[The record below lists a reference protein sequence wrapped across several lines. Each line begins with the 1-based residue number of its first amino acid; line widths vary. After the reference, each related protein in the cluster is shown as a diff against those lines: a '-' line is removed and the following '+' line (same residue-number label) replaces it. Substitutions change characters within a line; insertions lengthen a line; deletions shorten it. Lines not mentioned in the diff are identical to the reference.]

1 MKKFIFFGIICLG
14 IFLDFGTKYFFH
26 GPFQEIV
33 FGDAIQNLHSYF
45 PIFGDFFGIQLIYN
59 TGIAFGM
66 PIRGIFLKI
75 ITLAIIGG
83 LAYYYTRYERP
94 KQNQCIDVA
103 FACIFAGAFS
113 HGYERIF
120 VGQVIDFFSIKYFA
134 IFNVADIF
142 ITIGGILLLYA
153 YYAYEWIDSKQ

>member
-1 MKKFIFFGIICLG
+1 MKKFTFFGIIFLG
-14 IFLDFGTKYFFH
+14 ILLDFATKYFFH
-26 GPFQEIV
+26 GPFQQIV

-59 TGIAFGM
+59 MGIAFGM

-83 LAYYYTRYERP
+83 LVYYYMRYERP
-94 KQNQCIDVA
+94 KKNQCIDVA
-103 FACIFAGAFS
+103 FACIFAGAIS

-142 ITIGGILLLYA
+142 ITIGAILLLYG
-153 YYAYEWIDSKQ
+153 YYTYA